1 LHNRHK
7 YIYYRSPWY
16 NTWFLAP
23 IVWHYYPIG
32 YTLAYLPTPYIR
44 IVVGGLP
51 YYYVSGT
58 YYRPYGSR
66 YVVVAAPIGAVVA
79 TLPTGYIAFSIGV
92 DTYYYANDTYYIW
105 DETRDAFLVVP
116 EPPSAEKAIEQA
128 TKERLYVYPKQGQSE
143 EQQAKDR
150 YECHRWAVSESDVDP
165 TMEEQ
170 DYSDKEKRDYKRA
183 IAACLEG
190 RGYTVK

>member
-1 LHNRHK
+1 M
-7 YIYYRSPWY
+7 
-16 NTWFLAP
+16 
-23 IVWHYYPIG
+23 
-32 YTLAYLPTPYIR
+32 
-44 IVVGGLP
+44 
-51 YYYVSGT
+51 
-58 YYRPYGSR
+58 
-66 YVVVAAPIGAVVA
+66 VAAPIGAVVA